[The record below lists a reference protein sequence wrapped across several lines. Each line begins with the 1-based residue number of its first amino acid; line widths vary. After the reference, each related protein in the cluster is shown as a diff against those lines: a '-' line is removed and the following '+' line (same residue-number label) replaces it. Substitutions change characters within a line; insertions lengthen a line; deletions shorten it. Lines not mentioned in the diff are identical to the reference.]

1 MGGHDDARRCSRD
14 YCLLTAVLENI
25 FHRLVFPNGGAEQ
38 LPFSSGAVNTESRR
52 YHVIVG
58 KFFSGASLPDAS
70 IQVRDKQKT
79 K

>member
-1 MGGHDDARRCSRD
+1 MHDDARGIIVCF
-14 YCLLTAVLENI
+14 ENI
-25 FHRLVFPNGGAEQ
+25 FHRLVFPRMEEQ

-70 IQVRDKQKT
+70 IT
-79 K
+79 SS